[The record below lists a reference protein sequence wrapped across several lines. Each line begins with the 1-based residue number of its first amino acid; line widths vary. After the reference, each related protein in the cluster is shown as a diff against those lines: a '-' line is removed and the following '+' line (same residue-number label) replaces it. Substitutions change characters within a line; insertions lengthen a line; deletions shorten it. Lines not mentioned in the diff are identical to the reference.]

1 MFWSLSNLH
10 VPSSVDRVK
19 KTVFRYRMV
28 APKDS
33 FLWPREIGCPLLKM
47 RKEKVKNNHHQAHV
61 VNVPELPDIQINGF
75 NWCPE
80 RKYQAPRRNLF
91 PKGSSSL
98 NKRCPGWRPN
108 SWRFSSRWSN
118 RTGSF
123 GLSLGV
129 RLQNCPFCLPLT
141 DRMGDF
147 HKSREKQIQSEE
159 NYVSILQWV
168 TPRSSVSRLSN
179 LKRRQKSESEPYL
192 LTSGESGGGRM
203 QACMSFD
210 FECND
215 LVLLSFAPTV

>member
-1 MFWSLSNLH
+1 MFWSFSNLH
-10 VPSSVDRVK
+10 APSCSVDRVK
-19 KTVFRYRMV
+19 KTVLRHRRV
-28 APKDS
+28 APKDN
-33 FLWPREIGCPLLKM
+33 FLWSSEIGCPPFKM
-47 RKEKVKNNHHQAHV
+47 RKEKVKNNHHKAQV
-61 VNVPELPDIQINGF
+61 VGVPELPDIQINGF

-108 SWRFSSRWSN
+108 SWRFSAFWSN

-123 GLSLGV
+123 GLSLSV

-147 HKSREKQIQSEE
+147 HISREKQVQNEE

-179 LKRRQKSESEPYL
+179 LKRRQKMSPSCIFWHLGKVAGAECRL
-192 LTSGESGGGRM
+192 AWVLTLNAM
-203 QACMSFD
+203 I
-210 FECND
+210 
-215 LVLLSFAPTV
+215 